1 MYRSRASLHIGMPHT
16 QAGGLSEVA
25 LLAHAGDLRWRDVG
39 AATGVPASLQR
50 DAEGRA
56 IYASFYF
63 VDLDGFPAGG
73 LAAYRPDDRIE
84 IVSTLLRFGRSMLDG
99 EHALYDDGRLPA
111 ELPPTLPPAP
121 RVRLSNVF
129 VCEGSGPDDL
139 RITRAREQPHRRRAG
154 VRGRARLVPLDQG
167 SAPGRPVLRARR
179 RRRGALGGA
188 RTVVYPI
195 NPDRDV
201 NGVGLVYFAN
211 YVAFMDFAERRA
223 LEDSGAYA
231 AVELDGRM
239 DAPAPHRLLRERP
252 ASRHARRRN
261 GGVAR
266 ARRARSPAPPSPHP
280 ALGRRAPHRRVERR
294 EGAARMRG
302 VTLARALLWGV
313 VYAVIVVGVVVLG
326 RGGPSFIYQGF

>member
-1 MYRSRASLHIGMPHT
+1 MYRSRASLHLGMPHT
-16 QAGGLSEVA
+16 QAGGLGEVA

-39 AATGVPASLQR
+39 IATGVPASLQR

-63 VDLDGFPAGG
+63 VDVDGFPARG
-73 LAAYRPDDRIE
+73 LGAYGPDDRIE

-99 EHALYDDGRLPA
+99 EHALYDAGRLPA
-111 ELPPTLPPAP
+111 DLPATLPPAP

-139 RITRAREQPHRRRAG
+139 RITAPANSRIEDVPASEVEPDSY
-154 VRGRARLVPLDQG
+154 RLIKE
-167 SAPGRPVLRARR
+167 ARR
-179 RRRGALGGA
+179 EGRFFAPAPDAEALWPAA

-223 LEDSGAYA
+223 LEESGAYA
-231 AVELDGRM
+231 PTDLDGRATVRRRVGFYGNAQRH
-239 DAPAPHRLLRERP
+239 DTLAVEVEAWVARGARHRLLLHHRIRRSADGRLIAVSSVEKTLP
-252 ASRHARRRN
+252 AC
-261 GGVAR
+261 VA
-266 ARRARSPAPPSPHP
+266 
-280 ALGRRAPHRRVERR
+280 
-294 EGAARMRG
+294 
-302 VTLARALLWGV
+302 
-313 VYAVIVVGVVVLG
+313 
-326 RGGPSFIYQGF
+326 

>member
-39 AATGVPASLQR
+39 AATGVPASHQR
-50 DAEGRA
+50 DAEGRP

-63 VDLDGFPAGG
+63 VDVDGFPAGG
-73 LAAYRPDDRIE
+73 LGAYGPDDRIE
-84 IVSTLLRFGRSMLDG
+84 VVSTRLRFGRSMLDG
-99 EHALYDDGRLPA
+99 EHALYDAGRLPA

-121 RVRLSNVF
+121 HVRLSNVF
-129 VCEGSGPDDL
+129 VCEGTGPDDL
-139 RITRAREQPHRRRAG
+139 RITAPANSRIDDVPPSAAEPDSY
-154 VRGRARLVPLDQG
+154 RLIKE
-167 SAPGRPVLRARR
+167 ARR
-179 RRRGALGGA
+179 EGRFFAPAEGADALWPGA

-231 AVELDGRM
+231 AAELDGRTTLRRRIGFYGNARRH
-239 DAPAPHRLLRERP
+239 DTLAVEIEAWRAPDVRDRLLLHHRL
-252 ASRHARRRN
+252 RRS
-261 GGVAR
+261 AD
-266 ARRARSPAPPSPHP
+266 
-280 ALGRRAPHRRVERR
+280 GRLIAVSSVEKVLSAC
-294 EGAARMRG
+294 AA
-302 VTLARALLWGV
+302 
-313 VYAVIVVGVVVLG
+313 
-326 RGGPSFIYQGF
+326 